1 MFRRLIAVAMC
12 LAGVQMVSA
21 ADEGRLMRWSDASE
35 TQVVFT
41 YEGDLWL
48 VGSEGGDA
56 FRITSHDGNER
67 YAKFSPDGTQLAFS
81 GSYDGGSDV
90 YLMDARG
97 GVPVRLTWHPGRDR
111 VLGWTPDG
119 SKILFRS
126 DRVMPFGAEELY
138 SVSIDGGMPERL
150 PVDRAGLAALSPDGT
165 MLAYNRISREDR
177 TWKRHQGGTAQDI
190 WVGSLA
196 EQDFHRVT
204 DWEGTDNYPM
214 WHGNALFFTSDRE
227 YGTMNLYRMDP
238 ATGATTALTKYSDF
252 DVKYPSMGPNG
263 IIFQHVETLHFYDL
277 GSNEV
282 RPIPVTIRSDR
293 VPVRPGLV
301 KAGENTGS
309 FRPGPGGESLLLEA
323 RGELLLLPLDE
334 DEEPEN
340 LTRTSGAREKDGV
353 FSPDGEK
360 LAFISDR
367 SGDEELWVADA
378 DGENAKKLTSDGNGY
393 RFRPI
398 WSPDGAFILFADKT
412 LRLMMVDATS
422 GKSIEVDRGDY
433 DDAWYRWGIQEF
445 AVSPDSAWI
454 AYTKVEDSLNDSIF
468 LYEVST
474 GKRMRVTGHETKD
487 WSPSFS
493 ADGKYL
499 YFLSDR
505 TLHPTMGRMDQNH
518 VFLDMTRAY
527 MVLLKADEVSPFV
540 PAAGSDGDAE
550 ADDGEEA
557 GEEAGEDDESVT
569 VVVDADG
576 ITDRVLLVEGI
587 EAGDYDRLEATESGF
602 LYLERTDKP
611 FLKYQ
616 EVTDQTSEQLNLWG
630 YTLADAEASILMK
643 GVSNYHLSS
652 DGSQMAYSAGG
663 EFGVVEA
670 GGKVEAGDGAVDPS
684 RVKLRLDRRQEY
696 LQIYNEAWRIQRDW
710 FYDPG
715 MHGVDWKAV
724 GEKYRQ
730 FIPHC
735 GNRADLNYVIGEMIG
750 ELNIG
755 HTYIYGGDRGRG
767 GARVQ
772 VGRLGVDFS
781 TPPGAAHHRIDHIV
795 PGNHWHPD
803 ERSPLQEP
811 GCSINDGDWL
821 LAINGTEVAAGENI
835 FVHLEDT
842 VGRTITVTTNSM
854 DSFEG
859 ATECRVRPLGSEYP
873 LRYRAW
879 VEANR
884 KAVDEASGGR
894 IGYLHIPDMMDTGLV
909 EFARGWY
916 HDFGK
921 SGFIIDER
929 YNGGGFVGDM
939 IIDRLERKLWSY
951 TQPREGKP
959 IPGTEKGTRAHLAV
973 LINHDTGSNGEYFA
987 EAIKI
992 KGLAPLIGTRTWGGA
1007 VGIEPHQNL
1016 VDGGVT
1022 TPPQFAPYGLD
1033 GRWLI
1038 EGRGVEPNIEVENVP
1053 GDVLKGRDAQLEK
1066 AIEILMSK
1074 IQADPRPIPDPPPY
1088 PDKSK

>member
-1 MFRRLIAVAMC
+1 MMFKRLLIFCVVLSVAQV
-12 LAGVQMVSA
+12 AWS
-21 ADEGRLMRWSDASE
+21 ADETRLMRWSDASE

-41 YEGDLWL
+41 YEGDLWFTS
-48 VGSEGGDA
+48 SEGGDA
-56 FRITSHDGNER
+56 YRITSHAGNER
-67 YAKFSPDGTQLAFS
+67 YAKFSPDGTRLAFS

-97 GVPVRLTWHPGRDR
+97 GVPARLTWHPGRDR

-119 SKILFRS
+119 DEVLFRS
-126 DRVMPFGAEELY
+126 DREMPFGAEELY
-138 SVSIDGGMPERL
+138 AVSVSGGMPRRL
-150 PVDRAGLAALSPDGT
+150 PVDRAGLAALSPDGAL
-165 MLAYNRISREDR
+165 LAYNRISREDR

-190 WVGSLA
+190 WLGSLA
-196 EQDFHRVT
+196 EKDFHRVT
-204 DWEGTDNYPM
+204 DWAGTDNFPM
-214 WHGNALFFTSDRE
+214 WRGTDLYFTSDRE
-227 YGTMNLYRMDP
+227 HGTMNLYRMDP
-238 ATGATTALTKYSDF
+238 GTGETTALTDYADF
-252 DVKYPSMGPNG
+252 DVKYPSMGPAG
-263 IIFQHVETLHFYDL
+263 IIFQYAEALFSYDFAD
-277 GSNEV
+277 GEV
-282 RPIPVTIRSDR
+282 RPVPVTIRSDR

-301 KAGENTGS
+301 KAGHNTGS
-309 FRPGPGGESLLLEA
+309 FRPGPDGESLLLEA
-323 RGELLLLPLDE
+323 RGELLLLPLD
-334 DEEPEN
+334 DDQEPEN

-360 LAFISDR
+360 LGFISDR

-378 DGENAKKLTSDGNGY
+378 DGSNAKQLTSDGNGY
-393 RFRPI
+393 RFRPV
-398 WSPDGAFILFADKT
+398 WSPDGSFILFADKT
-412 LRLMMVDATS
+412 LRLMMVDASS
-422 GKSIEVDRGDY
+422 GKANEVDRGEY

-445 AVSPDSAWI
+445 SVSPDSAWI

-468 LYEVST
+468 LYQVAT
-474 GKRMRVTGHETKD
+474 GERIRMTGPETKD
-487 WSPSFS
+487 WSPAFS
-493 ADGKYL
+493 TDGQYL

-505 TLHPTMGRMDQNH
+505 TLNPIMGRLDQTH

-527 MVLLKADEVSPFV
+527 VVLLQSDQASPFV
-540 PAAGSDGDAE
+540 AAAKN
-550 ADDGEEA
+550 DD
-557 GEEAGEDDESVT
+557 DDEETDENGDDEDEGVT
-569 VVVDADG
+569 VTVDSDG
-576 ITDRVLLVEGI
+576 ITGRVLLVEGI
-587 EAGDYDRLEATESGF
+587 EAGDYDRLEPTEDGF
-602 LYLERTDKP
+602 LYLVRTEKA

-616 EVTDQTSEQLNLWG
+616 EVTDQGSESLALWG
-630 YTLADAEASILMK
+630 YTLADAESTKLMT

-652 DGSQMAYSAGG
+652 DSSQMAYSAGG
-663 EFGVVEA
+663 QFGVVEA
-670 GGKVEAGDGAVDPS
+670 GDKAEAGDGAVDPS
-684 RVKLRLDRRQEY
+684 RVKLRLDRQAEY
-696 LQIYNEAWRIQRDW
+696 LQIFNEAWRIQRDW

-715 MHGVDWKAV
+715 MHGLDWKAT

-730 FIPHC
+730 FVPHC
-735 GNRADLNYVIGEMIG
+735 GNRADLNYLIGEMIG

-755 HTYIYGGDRGRG
+755 HTYIYGGERGRRA
-767 GARVQ
+767 ARVQ

-781 TPPGAAHHRIDHIV
+781 TPEGASHHRIERVI
-795 PGNHWHPD
+795 PGNHWHPG
-803 ERSPLQEP
+803 ERSPLEEP
-811 GCSINDGDWL
+811 GCSISDGDWL
-821 LAINGTEVAAGENI
+821 LAINGTEISADENI
-835 FVHLEDT
+835 FAHLEDT
-842 VGRTITVTTNSM
+842 VGRTITVTTNSS

-859 ATECRVRPLGSEYP
+859 ANDCRIRPVGSEYP

-894 IGYLHIPDMMDTGLV
+894 IGYLHIPDMMDSGLV

-921 SGFIIDER
+921 PGFIIDER

-939 IIDRLERKLWSY
+939 IIDRLERKLWSF

-959 IPGTEKGTRAHLAV
+959 IPGSERGTRAHLAI
-973 LINHDTGSNGEYFA
+973 LINRDTGSNGEYFA

-1038 EGRGVEPNIEVENVP
+1038 EGHGVEPDIVVENLP
-1053 GDVLKGRDAQLEK
+1053 GDVMAGRDAQLEK
-1066 AIEILMSK
+1066 AIEVLLPK
-1074 IQADPRPIPDPPPY
+1074 IEADPRSIPDPPPY